1 MGWRME
7 KTVRFNTS
15 GIINFMEQEKRLVLI
30 DGHAML
36 YRAWFAFPQSLTTR
50 DGRLINA
57 VYGFTR
63 TLLTVIQ
70 DMHPEYLVVSFDVGR
85 TFRHDMY
92 KEYKAHREKMPEE
105 LKEQEP
111 ITYRMVETLNVP
123 VFTKEGFEAD
133 DVIGTLAAQAS
144 EITLPASPLIKG
156 EEKGGVLQT
165 IIVTGDKDT
174 LQLVD
179 DQGLV
184 RVYMPGRG
192 AKGPVLYNEAAVVND
207 LGVTA
212 KQIPDYKGLAGDS
225 SDNIPGVR
233 GVGPKTAVTLLKEFG
248 SLEGIYQYLEGSI
261 SYTVSRI
268 SETARAKILTSGV
281 INKLKAG
288 KQSAFES
295 KKLATIVTDVPIRLD
310 LNAAEVKEYDKGKV
324 VDLFE
329 ELEFRSL
336 LSKLPNDSFEAAVQE
351 ALF

>member
-1 MGWRME
+1 MDDE
-7 KTVRFNTS
+7 K
-15 GIINFMEQEKRLVLI
+15 KLVLI

-50 DGRLINA
+50 DGRMINA

-70 DMHPEYLVVSFDVGR
+70 DMKPEYLVVSFDVGR

-92 KEYKAHREKMPEE
+92 KDYKAHREKMPDE

-111 ITYRMVETLNVP
+111 ITYTVVETLNVP
-123 VFTKEGFEAD
+123 VFTKVGYEAD
-133 DVIGTLAAQAS
+133 DVIGTLAKQAS
-144 EITLPASPLIKG
+144 GQKSNLKSQISNKEQRQILN
-156 EEKGGVLQT
+156 T

-179 DQGLV
+179 DSGQV
-184 RVYMPGRG
+184 KVYMPGRG

-225 SDNIPGVR
+225 SDNIPGVH
-233 GVGPKTAVTLLKEFG
+233 GIGKVTAVKLLKDYK
-248 SLEGIYQYLEGSI
+248 SLEGIYDHLDDIG
-261 SYTVSRI
+261 
-268 SETARAKILTSGV
+268 GV
-281 INKLKAG
+281 VGRKLRDG
-288 KQSAFES
+288 KESAFES
-295 KKLATIVTDVPIRLD
+295 KKLATIVTDVPITLD
-310 LNAAEVKEYDKGKV
+310 LPAAQVKEYDKEKV
-324 VDLFE
+324 AVLFE

-336 LSKLPNDSFEAAVQE
+336 LNKLPNDSFEASVQE